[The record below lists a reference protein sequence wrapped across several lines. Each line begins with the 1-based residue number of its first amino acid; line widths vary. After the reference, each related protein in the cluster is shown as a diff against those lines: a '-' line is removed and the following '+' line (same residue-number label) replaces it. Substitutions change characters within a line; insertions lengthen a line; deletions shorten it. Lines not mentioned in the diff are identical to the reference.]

1 MKIVTAVYEL
11 QRMRQLGHYRA
22 VEAAYVRAFNQ
33 LPSSPDIQYVLY
45 TDEHMM
51 SGHYKTVMEQAITG
65 KTVDVRIFDLNN
77 SVFKPK
83 VTAIKDILFAADAN
97 YYEVIDKHSCV
108 NNYVELMLEK
118 FNWVHDN
125 ITDDDEQVFW
135 LDAGLFLNSCNFPW
149 RPWIEENC
157 STTTFFKQLSEFVG
171 QDFILFQ
178 STHMP
183 HGHGQIQHLR
193 EISDSDKG
201 SELVIS
207 GGLWGGGAAKTK
219 EITKELIANANAL
232 LDRGIN
238 TSDQECLT
246 ISVMRDPE
254 RFKILNFTDWY
265 DYQKVFLEIMGK
277 YDPTTYDKNQFTL

>member
-11 QRMRQLGHYRA
+11 QRMRHLGHYRA
-22 VEAAYVRAFNQ
+22 VEAAYIRAFRQ
-33 LPSSPDIQYVLY
+33 LPASPDIHYVLY
-45 TDEHMM
+45 TDQHMM
-51 SGHYKTVMEQAITG
+51 TVYKADMESAMTG
-65 KTVDVRIFDLNN
+65 KSVDLKVVDLND
-77 SVFKPK
+77 SIFKSR
-83 VTAIKDILFAADAN
+83 VTEIKNRLFEAAPE
-97 YYEVIDKHSCV
+97 YYELVDKHSAV
-108 NNYVELMLEK
+108 NNYVELMLQK
-118 FNWVHDN
+118 FLWVHDN
-125 ITDDDEQVFW
+125 ITDDDEQVLW

-149 RPWIEENC
+149 RPWIEANC
-157 STTTFFKQLSEFVG
+157 STTEFFTKLGEFVG
-171 QDFILFQ
+171 QEFLLFQ
-178 STHMP
+178 SLHMP
-183 HGHGQIQHLR
+183 HGHGQLQHLR
-193 EISDSDKG
+193 EIAESDKG

-265 DYQKVFLEIMGK
+265 DYQKVFLEILGK
-277 YDPTTYDKNQFTL
+277 YDPETYDKNVFSL